1 MAAQSWLASKG
12 NIQKACWIDH
22 TIPLLFN
29 IKPLKSTDEVR
40 SEVRRLVA
48 KQKKGS
54 IDDLTA
60 FATEINELLGLLE
73 FKPQWK
79 SLPVIARAARVD
91 LGSKIVSYAED
102 IVLPNT
108 KHDLELVIKMLNH
121 LREQKQLKAVKMP
134 LFVQPDEISIARSE
148 GRISFEGGR
157 IISQIALVLQ
167 KGAIM
172 YAGFVFGRDFAIL
185 QG

>member
-1 MAAQSWLASKG
+1 M
-12 NIQKACWIDH
+12 
-22 TIPLLFN
+22 LFN
-29 IKPLKSTDEVR
+29 IKPLKSTDEAR
-40 SEVRRLVA
+40 NEVRRLVA

-60 FATEINELLGLLE
+60 FSAEINELLSLLE

-79 SLPVIARAARVD
+79 SLPVVARASRVD
-91 LGSKIVSYAED
+91 LGGSVVSYAED

-108 KHDLELVIKMLNH
+108 KHDLELVIRMLNH
-121 LREQKQLKAVKMP
+121 LREKKQLKAVKMP
-134 LFVQPDEISIARSE
+134 LFIQPDEISIARSE
-148 GRISFEGGR
+148 GRISFDGGR
-157 IISQIALVLQ
+157 IISQIALVIQ

-172 YAGFVFGRDFAIL
+172 YAGFVFGRDFVVL